1 MMSLSYELEA
11 KLYPKAFSLF
21 LKGVQEGKYIFENW
35 NIYRDGY
42 LAAVVQMRRKL
53 EFSIL

>member
-1 MMSLSYELEA
+1 MSLSYELEA